1 MTLKGDQ
8 ALLAHI
14 RDAIKKINEYTR
26 EGQAAFMAD
35 SKTQDAVYRNF
46 EIIGEAV
53 KHLSEELKSRYP
65 EVEWRKAAG
74 MRDVLIHDYAV
85 VEPALVWAAVS
96 TDLPKFSVTIGAIQ
110 PS

>member
-8 ALLAHI
+8 AMIAHI
-14 RDAIKKINEYTR
+14 RDAIKKINEYTK
-26 EGQAAFMAD
+26 EGQVAFMAD

-65 EVEWRKAAG
+65 GVEWRKAAG

-85 VEPALVWAAVS
+85 VDPTLVWVTVS
-96 TDLPKFSVTIGAIQ
+96 VDLPKFAAAIGDI
-110 PS
+110 SLF